1 MFPGSAESILA
12 VCEEKFL
19 VGAVVE
25 RVIFCVDFSEC
36 RDVGR
41 ELRSFFFFFLQVE
54 CRAKDLIGCSGA
66 LSFNSPLTS
75 IIDRRNS
82 GESEEKLVHR
92 KQVYQVV

>member
-1 MFPGSAESILA
+1 MFSGSAESILA
-12 VCEEKFL
+12 VREEKFL

-41 ELRSFFFFFLQVE
+41 ELRSFSMHVRQVE
-54 CRAKDLIGCSGA
+54 CRAKDLIGCSGT

-92 KQVYQVV
+92 KQVCQVV